1 MVIAQDGT
9 IVVESKEDLRNLLN
23 SDHQGIVF
31 SVTAEDMVNEGG
43 DELPFPDIPSL
54 EEDDLSEILG
64 EEDDE

>member
-43 DELPFPDIPSL
+43 DELPFPEIPSL
-54 EEDDLSEILG
+54 EEDDLSEVLG